1 MPNSQTEGDFR
12 LGPWVNT
19 QKMHGR
25 AGRLSRDRIA
35 RLEALPGWVW
45 DVVGAAWEQALGLL
59 QSYVGRE
66 GHARVPNQ
74 HTEDGFR
81 LGSWVSEQRRAKKAG
96 VCHQIGL
103 PALKLC
109 PVGFGS
115 CGRGNR
121 LTGQAL
127 GRTPEEEE
135 R

>member
-96 VCHQIGL
+96 RLSPDRVARLEAL
-103 PALKLC
+103 PSWVWELRK
-109 PVGFGS
+109 
-115 CGRGNR
+115 RK
-121 LTGQAL
+121 
-127 GRTPEEEE
+127 
-135 R
+135 